1 MHTNFCIYT
10 AIIYGLKRHVCV
22 YLYDIALCMYL
33 VFRRLFV
40 VSAAVDDDQQQDIKK
55 EETKTPPNQ
64 KSGGIVRDSKDS
76 ENPSLPAL
84 SPVTPSLL
92 PSTPHSPSLT
102 LSPSLPLPPATP
114 QPASPTSEPDK
125 ELAHR
130 SASDVSVP
138 KSPSKP
144 QSFTPSRRRSSTS
157 QGSSVNTRFRA
168 QTAFENVS

>member
-1 MHTNFCIYT
+1 M
-10 AIIYGLKRHVCV
+10 
-22 YLYDIALCMYL
+22 YLYDITLCVYL
-33 VFRRLFV
+33 VFRRLSV
-40 VSAAVDDDQQQDIKK
+40 VSAAVDDDQQQDIEK

-64 KSGGIVRDSKDS
+64 KSVRGSKDS
-76 ENPSLPAL
+76 ENPPSPSLPAL

-130 SASDVSVP
+130 SASDITVP